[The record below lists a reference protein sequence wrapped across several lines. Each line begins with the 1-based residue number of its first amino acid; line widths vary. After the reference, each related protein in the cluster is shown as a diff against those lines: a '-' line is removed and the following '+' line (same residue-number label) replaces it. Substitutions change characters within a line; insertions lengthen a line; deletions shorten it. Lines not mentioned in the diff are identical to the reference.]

1 MLKPIKEVKNNI
13 KYIQKPNINININDK
28 ELLDKINNRIT
39 KRT

>member
-13 KYIQKPNINININDK
+13 KYIQKPNININDK